1 MKEMNNI
8 LAIAGSKKAPLVLE
22 LKEYNGSNLI
32 DIRKYFTDKKSGEL
46 APTRKGISLT
56 EVQYQVLTETLN
68 DKSDQ
73 IFNWFN
79 QDTTEFDTNKSSYE
93 ENISA
98 KEEYS
103 VQVSSW
109 KAMEMSKYHQEGG
122 KRTLVLNEDHPW
134 IATLLKLTSNDINNP
149 IFLHFVSLFQS
160 FHRSESLID
169 SKNFDA
175 QEVIETLK
183 GNWDLY
189 SKVSLGSQK

>member
-1 MKEMNNI
+1 MRDKENI

-22 LKEYNGSNLI
+22 LKDYNGSNLI

-56 EVQYQVLTETLN
+56 EVQYQVLVETLN
-68 DKSDQ
+68 VKSNEIAD
-73 IFNWFN
+73 WFN
-79 QDTTEFDTNKSSYE
+79 QESSEYDINTKSYE
-93 ENISA
+93 ENKSA
-98 KEEYS
+98 EEEYS
-103 VQVSSW
+103 VEVSSW
-109 KAMEMSKYHQEGG
+109 KGMEMSKYHQEGG
-122 KRTLVLNEDHPW
+122 KRTLVLNEEHPW
-134 IATLLKLTSNDINNP
+134 ISKLLQLTANDINNP

-169 SKNFDA
+169 SKNSDA

-189 SKVSLGSQK
+189 CKISLGR